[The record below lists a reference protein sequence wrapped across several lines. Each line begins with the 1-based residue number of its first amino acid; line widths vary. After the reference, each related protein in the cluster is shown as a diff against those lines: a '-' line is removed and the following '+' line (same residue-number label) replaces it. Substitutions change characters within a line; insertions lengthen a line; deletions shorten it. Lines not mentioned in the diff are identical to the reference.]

1 MPRKNPKL
9 VLAASRAAEA
19 RRIVAG
25 QQLLIETLKASGQP
39 TFEAERSLQ
48 LYVSALGVLEG
59 HERRLREERRAKAR
73 AKPKTGRGDRP
84 DHSRL
89 SDPAG
94 ENCNPAGGQSGR

>member
-9 VLAASRAAEA
+9 VLAAGRAAEA

-39 TFEAERSLQ
+39 TLEAERSLQ

-59 HERRLREERRAKAR
+59 HERRLREERRAKTR
-73 AKPKTGRGDRP
+73 AKPKLDRGDQP
-84 DHSRL
+84 KF
-89 SDPAG
+89 SDPAT
-94 ENCNPAGGQSGR
+94 EDCKPAGDQSGE

>member
-9 VLAASRAAEA
+9 VLAAGRAAEA

-39 TFEAERSLQ
+39 TLEAERSLQ
-48 LYVSALGVLEG
+48 LYVSALGALEG

-73 AKPKTGRGDRP
+73 AKPKIERSDRP
-84 DHSRL
+84 KF
-89 SDPAG
+89 SDPAAG
-94 ENCNPAGGQSGR
+94 DFEPAGGQSGQ

>member
-25 QQLLIETLKASGQP
+25 QQLLIETLKASAQP
-39 TFEAERSLQ
+39 TLEAERSLQ
-48 LYVSALGVLEG
+48 LYVSALGVLEA

-73 AKPKTGRGDRP
+73 SSRINRGDLA
-84 DHSRL
+84 RL
-89 SDPAG
+89 SDPALAD
-94 ENCNPAGGQSGR
+94 PAGGQSGQ